1 MTHVFNK
8 PFLKWLGG
16 KSEICEDIT
25 NHFPTRCSSFHDVFL
40 GSGSVLIHVLHLVRD
55 RSLRCDGPICAY
67 DANTALIS
75 TFKNIQIAC
84 DDLVRDC
91 MLLQENYNN
100 SSNKSDMYYHLRG
113 TYNSLLDKTATY
125 ASALFIFLNK
135 TCFRGIYRESRKS
148 GFNVPF
154 GNYMKVKLL
163 DPGHAEH
170 LSVIF
175 REVRF
180 YTQSYEVTLRS
191 LDKDALVY
199 LDPPYMPLKPDSFV
213 KYTNDGFSWKDHHN
227 LFHIVARLHHSG
239 VFFVMSNSSV
249 EDVMVVFENFV
260 IERIVCKRKITPKK
274 PNANCVELLI
284 TNANKHFGE
293 DTNGAISF
301 PAIL

>member
-1 MTHVFNK
+1 
-8 PFLKWLGG
+8 
-16 KSEICEDIT
+16 
-25 NHFPTRCSSFHDVFL
+25 
-40 GSGSVLIHVLHLVRD
+40 
-55 RSLRCDGPICAY
+55 
-67 DANTALIS
+67 
-75 TFKNIQIAC
+75 
-84 DDLVRDC
+84 
-91 MLLQENYNN
+91 
-100 SSNKSDMYYHLRG
+100 MYYDLRG

-163 DPGHAEH
+163 EPGHAEH
-170 LSVIF
+170 LSVMF

-180 YTQSYEVTLRS
+180 YAQSYEVTLRS